1 MLQNLDSGLRS
12 CRPKKN
18 ERGAGEEMN
27 TLGNKVVLV
36 SKSGYSPVKNQI
48 LRELISEPIAL
59 FCVVGQDCQ
68 KWEDAMDELCV
79 GDGSHPVFIPTT
91 SHLGDTVEEV
101 VEFASVFSVDND
113 QGMRIV
119 EI

>member
-1 MLQNLDSGLRS
+1 
-12 CRPKKN
+12 
-18 ERGAGEEMN
+18 MN

-36 SKSGYSPVKNQI
+36 SKTGYSLAKDQI

-59 FCVVGQDCQ
+59 FCVVGQDCRM
-68 KWEDAMDELCV
+68 WEDAMDDLCV

-91 SHLGDTVEEV
+91 SHPGETTEDV
-101 VEFASVFSVDND
+101 VEFARLFSIDDDRGV
-113 QGMRIV
+113 RIV